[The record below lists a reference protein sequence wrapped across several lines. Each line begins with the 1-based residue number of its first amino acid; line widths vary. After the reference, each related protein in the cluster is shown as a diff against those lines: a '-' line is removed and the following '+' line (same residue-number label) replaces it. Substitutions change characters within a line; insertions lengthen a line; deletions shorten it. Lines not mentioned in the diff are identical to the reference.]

1 MRSKQIGAETIKIK
15 HKLSKEILCGFFD
28 KVYQGKE
35 KILEH
40 RKKKMGTMKVK
51 SRSSYG
57 IRHMRN
63 GFLTT

>member
-1 MRSKQIGAETIKIK
+1 LEQKQLKTSTNQAKKI
-15 HKLSKEILCGFFD
+15 LFGFFD

-35 KILEH
+35 KILGH
-40 RKKKMGTMKVK
+40 RKKKMGIMKVK

-57 IRHMRN
+57 TRHMRN